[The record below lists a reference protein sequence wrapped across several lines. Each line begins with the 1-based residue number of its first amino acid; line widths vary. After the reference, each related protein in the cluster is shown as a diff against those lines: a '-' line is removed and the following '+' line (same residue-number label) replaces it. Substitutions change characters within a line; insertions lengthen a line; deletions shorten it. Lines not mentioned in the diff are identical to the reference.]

1 MTDSQ
6 IRSDETPFHLRRAIE
21 RLREG
26 LFDPIAV
33 RLLTARESRLNKTVA
48 RDFKKLDRDQTTHL
62 CICGAYGQ
70 GKSHSLN
77 YIQDLALRENF
88 VTSLINLDPRE
99 IPFHDMRRVYHAL
112 VASMR
117 FPDSDT
123 ALAARWRAWASDLSR
138 EDFETQVAPLL
149 HREMPH
155 LFRSVLTAMAQ
166 KTISLS
172 KRQRGTKKHAAYR
185 PREFPYLLSRALTG
199 DVVPVYRLRHALK
212 YRQVDFYKDESLT
225 CKGAEPYLQMIR
237 GLGQLFQLMGYRGWV
252 LLFDEGESIS
262 QVRVTSRSRSYQNL
276 DLMLFPEAASSSI
289 YPIFAFTDDFFQKVD
304 EEEYD
309 RVRIR
314 NEEELPY
321 FEKDYARAWTGLNR
335 YLLHDLSA
343 KEWQALIE
351 KLMHLHAR
359 AYQWHPPE
367 ADVRREM
374 ARRLSHMRGQE
385 TRYRLKGLVDE
396 LDLAHQ
402 DQILI

>member
-1 MTDSQ
+1 MTDVQ
-6 IRSDETPFHLRRAIE
+6 TRSNESTFDLRRAIE

-26 LFDPIAV
+26 LFDPVAV
-33 RLLTARESRLNKTVA
+33 RLLTARESHLKKIID
-48 RDFKKLDRDQTTHL
+48 RDFQHIDQNKPTHL

-77 YIQDLALRENF
+77 YIHDLALRENF

-99 IPFHDMRRVYHAL
+99 IPFHDMRRVYQAL

-117 FPDSDT
+117 FPDADT

-138 EDFETQVAPLL
+138 EDFEDRVAPLL

-155 LFRSVLTAMAQ
+155 VFRSVLTAMAQ

-185 PREFPYLLSRALTG
+185 PREFPYLLSRALAG
-199 DVVPVYRLRHALK
+199 DVLPVYRLRHALK
-212 YRQVDFYKDESLT
+212 YRQVDFYNDASLT
-225 CKGAEPYLQMIR
+225 CKGAEPYLQVIR
-237 GLGQLFQLMGYRGWV
+237 GLGRLFQLMGYRGWV
-252 LLFDEGESIS
+252 LLFDEGESTS

-276 DLMLFPEAASSSI
+276 DQMLFPETASSSI
-289 YPIFAFTDDFFQKVD
+289 YPIFAFTDDFFHKVD

-314 NEEELPY
+314 NEEEIPY
-321 FEKDYARAWTGLNR
+321 FEKNYASAWTDMKR
-335 YLLHDLSA
+335 YILHDLSA
-343 KEWQALIE
+343 REWHALIE
-351 KLMHLHAR
+351 KLIHLHAK

-374 ARRLSHMRGQE
+374 IRRLSHMQGQE

>member
-1 MTDSQ
+1 MTDFH
-6 IRSDETPFHLRRAIE
+6 TPSNESTFHLRRAVE

-26 LFDPIAV
+26 LFDPMAV
-33 RLLTARESRLNKTVA
+33 RLLTARESRLNKIID
-48 RDFKKLDRDQTTHL
+48 RDFQKLDQNKATYL

-77 YIQDLALRENF
+77 YIQDKALRENF

-117 FPDSDT
+117 FPDTDT
-123 ALAARWRAWASDLSR
+123 SLAARWRAFAAGLPH
-138 EDFETQVAPLL
+138 EDFEDRVVPLL

-166 KTISLS
+166 KTIFLS
-172 KRQRGTKKHAAYR
+172 KRQRSTKKHASYR

-212 YRQVDFYKDESLT
+212 YRQVDFYKDASLT
-225 CKGAEPYLQMIR
+225 CKGAESYIQMIR
-237 GLGQLFQLMGYRGWV
+237 GLGRLFQMMGYRGWV

-262 QVRVTSRSRSYQNL
+262 QVRVTSRSRSYQIL
-276 DLMLFPEAASSSI
+276 DQMLFPEVPSASI
-289 YPIFAFTDDFFQKVD
+289 YPVFAFTDDFFYKVD

-314 NEEELPY
+314 NEEEIPY
-321 FEKDYARAWTGLNR
+321 FEKNYARAWTDLKR
-335 YLLHDLSA
+335 YLLHDLSPV
-343 KEWQALIE
+343 EWHALIE

-359 AYQWHPPE
+359 AYQWQPD
-367 ADVRREM
+367 ADVQREM
-374 ARRLSHMRGQE
+374 TRRLSHMQGQE

-402 DQILI
+402 AQIL

>member
-1 MTDSQ
+1 MTD
-6 IRSDETPFHLRRAIE
+6 FHTLSNESAFDLRRAIE

-33 RLLTARESRLNKTVA
+33 RLLTARESRLNKTID
-48 RDFKKLDRDQTTHL
+48 RDLQKLDQNQATHL

-77 YIQDLALRENF
+77 YIQDRSLRENF
-88 VTSLINLDPRE
+88 VTSFINLDPRE
-99 IPFHDMRRVYHAL
+99 IPFHDMRRVYQAL

-117 FPDSDT
+117 FPDTDT
-123 ALAARWRAWASDLSR
+123 SLVARWRAWAYSLSR
-138 EDFETQVAPLL
+138 EDFENRVTPLL

-166 KTISLS
+166 KTVSLS

-199 DVVPVYRLRHALK
+199 DVVPVYRLCHALK
-212 YRQVDFYKDESLT
+212 YRQVDFYRDASLT

-237 GLGQLFQLMGYRGWV
+237 GLGQIFQMMGYRGWV

-262 QVRVTSRSRSYQNL
+262 QVRVTGRSRSYQIL
-276 DLMLFPEAASSSI
+276 DQMLFSKETPSSI

-309 RVRIR
+309 RTRIR
-314 NEEELPY
+314 NEEEIPY
-321 FEKDYARAWTGLNR
+321 FDKDYASAWTKIKR
-335 YLLHDLSA
+335 YPLRDLSA
-343 KEWQALIE
+343 KEWKALIE

-359 AYQWHPPE
+359 AYRWHPSE

-374 ARRLSHMRGQE
+374 AQRLSHMQGQE

-402 DQILI
+402 AQIL

>member
-1 MTDSQ
+1 MPSLQT
-6 IRSDETPFHLRRAIE
+6 RSNESAFHLRRATE

-26 LFDPIAV
+26 LFDPVAV
-33 RLLTARESRLNKTVA
+33 RLLTARESRLKKTID
-48 RDFKKLDRDQTTHL
+48 RDFQKLDQNKATHL

-77 YIQDLALRENF
+77 YIHDLALRENF

-117 FPDSDT
+117 FPDADT
-123 ALAARWRAWASDLSR
+123 TLAAQWRAWANGLSH
-138 EDFETQVAPLL
+138 EDFEGQVTPLL

-166 KTISLS
+166 KTVSLS
-172 KRQRGTKKHAAYR
+172 KRQRGTKKHASYR
-185 PREFPYLLSRALTG
+185 PREFPYLLSRALAG
-199 DVVPVYRLRHALK
+199 DVMPVYRLCHALK
-212 YRQVDFYKDESLT
+212 YRQVDFYKDASLT

-237 GLGQLFQLMGYRGWV
+237 GLGWLFQMMGYRGWV

-262 QVRVTSRSRSYQNL
+262 QVRVTSRSRSYQIL
-276 DLMLFPEAASSSI
+276 DQMLFPEVPSASI
-289 YPIFAFTDDFFQKVD
+289 YPVFAFTDDFFQKVD

-309 RVRIR
+309 RMRIR
-314 NEEELPY
+314 NEEEILY
-321 FEKDYARAWTGLNR
+321 FEKDYARAWTDLKR
-335 YLLHDLSA
+335 YPLHDLSP
-343 KEWQALIE
+343 KEWHALIE
-351 KLMHLHAR
+351 KLTHLHAQ
-359 AYQWHPPE
+359 AYQWQPD
-367 ADVRREM
+367 AYVQREM
-374 ARRLSHMRGQE
+374 ARRLSRMQGQE

-402 DQILI
+402 AQIL

>member
-1 MTDSQ
+1 MTDTLSN
-6 IRSDETPFHLRRAIE
+6 ETAFHLRRAVE

-33 RLLTARESRLNKTVA
+33 RLLTARESRLSKTID
-48 RDFKKLDRDQTTHL
+48 RDFQKLDQNKVPHL

-112 VASMR
+112 IASLR
-117 FPDSDT
+117 FPDTDT
-123 ALAARWRAWASDLSR
+123 SLAARWRAFADSLPP
-138 EDFETQVAPLL
+138 ENFETQVAPLL

-166 KTISLS
+166 KTVSLS
-172 KRQRGTKKHAAYR
+172 ERQRGTKKHVSYR
-185 PREFPYLLSRALTG
+185 PREFPYLLSRALVG

-212 YRQVDFYKDESLT
+212 YRQVDFYKDASLT

-237 GLGQLFQLMGYRGWV
+237 GLGQLFQMMGYRGWV
-252 LLFDEGESIS
+252 LLFDEGESIA

-276 DLMLFPEAASSSI
+276 DQMLFPEVASSSV

-321 FEKDYARAWTGLNR
+321 FEKDYASAWTGLSR
-335 YLLHDLSA
+335 YLLHDLSPN
-343 KEWQALIE
+343 EWQMLIE
-351 KLMHLHAR
+351 KLMHLHAS
-359 AYQWHPPE
+359 AYQWQPD
-367 ADVRREM
+367 ADVQREM
-374 ARRLSHMRGQE
+374 TRRLSHMQGQE

-402 DQILI
+402 AQIL

>member
-1 MTDSQ
+1 MTDTLSN
-6 IRSDETPFHLRRAIE
+6 ETAFHLRRAVE

-33 RLLTARESRLNKTVA
+33 RLLTARESRLNQTID
-48 RDFKKLDRDQTTHL
+48 RDFQKLDQNQAPHL

-77 YIQDLALRENF
+77 YIQDRSLRENF

-117 FPDSDT
+117 FPDTDAS
-123 ALAARWRAWASDLSR
+123 LAVRWRAFVDSLPPENF
-138 EDFETQVAPLL
+138 EDQVAPLL
-149 HREMPH
+149 QREMPH
-155 LFRSVLTAMAQ
+155 VFRSVLTAMAQ
-166 KTISLS
+166 KTVSLS
-172 KRQRGTKKHAAYR
+172 ERQRGTKKHASYR
-185 PREFPYLLSRALTG
+185 PREFPYLLSRALVG

-212 YRQVDFYKDESLT
+212 YRQVDFYKDKSLT

-237 GLGQLFQLMGYRGWV
+237 GLGQLFQMMGYRGWV
-252 LLFDEGESIS
+252 LLFDEGESIA

-276 DLMLFPEAASSSI
+276 DQMLFPEVASSSV

-335 YLLHDLSA
+335 YLLHDLSPN
-343 KEWQALIE
+343 EWQMLIE
-351 KLMHLHAR
+351 KLMHLHAS
-359 AYQWHPPE
+359 AYQWQPD
-367 ADVRREM
+367 ADVQREM
-374 ARRLSHMRGQE
+374 TRRLSHMQGQE

-402 DQILI
+402 AQILI

>member
-1 MTDSQ
+1 MTD
-6 IRSDETPFHLRRAIE
+6 FHTLSNESAFRLRRAVE

-33 RLLTARESRLNKTVA
+33 RLLTVHESRLNQTID
-48 RDFKKLDRDQTTHL
+48 RDFQKLDHNQATHL

-77 YIQDLALRENF
+77 YIQDRSLRENF
-88 VTSLINLDPRE
+88 VTSLINVDPRE

-117 FPDSDT
+117 FPDTDAS
-123 ALAARWRAWASDLSR
+123 LAAQWRAWAYRLSR
-138 EDFETQVAPLL
+138 EDFEGQVAPLL

-166 KTISLS
+166 KTVSLS
-172 KRQRGTKKHAAYR
+172 KRQRGTKKHASYR
-185 PREFPYLLSRALTG
+185 PREFPYLLSRALAG

-212 YRQVDFYKDESLT
+212 YRQVDFYKDASLT
-225 CKGAEPYLQMIR
+225 CKDAEPYLQMIR
-237 GLGQLFQLMGYRGWV
+237 GLGRLFQTMGYRGWV

-262 QVRVTSRSRSYQNL
+262 QVRVTSRSRSYQIL
-276 DLMLFPEAASSSI
+276 DQMLFSVVPSASI
-289 YPIFAFTDDFFQKVD
+289 YPVFAFTDDFFHKVD

-314 NEEELPY
+314 NEEEIPY
-321 FEKDYARAWTGLNR
+321 FKKNYARAWTNLKR

-343 KEWQALIE
+343 KEWHALIE

-359 AYQWHPPE
+359 AYRWHPPE

-374 ARRLSHMRGQE
+374 ARRLSHMQGQE

-402 DQILI
+402 AQIL

>member
-1 MTDSQ
+1 MTDTLSN
-6 IRSDETPFHLRRAIE
+6 ETAFHLRRAVE

-33 RLLTARESRLNKTVA
+33 RLLTARESRLSKTID
-48 RDFKKLDRDQTTHL
+48 RDFQKLDQNKVPHL

-77 YIQDLALRENF
+77 YIQDRALRENF

-117 FPDSDT
+117 FSDTDT
-123 ALAARWRAWASDLSR
+123 ALAARWRAWASGLSR
-138 EDFETQVAPLL
+138 EDFEDQVAPLL
-149 HREMPH
+149 QREMPH

-166 KTISLS
+166 KTVSLS
-172 KRQRGTKKHAAYR
+172 ERQRGTKKHVSYR
-185 PREFPYLLSRALTG
+185 PREFPYLLSRALVG

-212 YRQVDFYKDESLT
+212 YRQVDFYKDASLT

-237 GLGQLFQLMGYRGWV
+237 GLGQLFQMMGYRGWV
-252 LLFDEGESIS
+252 LLFDEGESIA

-276 DLMLFPEAASSSI
+276 DQMLFPEVASSSV

-321 FEKDYARAWTGLNR
+321 FEKDYASAWTGLSR

-343 KEWQALIE
+343 EEWKALIE
-351 KLMHLHAR
+351 KLMHLHAN
-359 AYQWHPPE
+359 AYQWQPE
-367 ADVRREM
+367 VPVQREM
-374 ARRLSHMRGQE
+374 TRRLSHMQGQE

-402 DQILI
+402 AQILI

>member
-1 MTDSQ
+1 MTDVQTRFNESAF
-6 IRSDETPFHLRRAIE
+6 DLRRAIE

-26 LFDPIAV
+26 LFDPVAV
-33 RLLTARESRLNKTVA
+33 RLLTARESHLKKTVD
-48 RDFKKLDRDQTTHL
+48 RDFQQLDQNQPTHL

-77 YIQDLALRENF
+77 YIHDLALRENF

-99 IPFHDMRRVYHAL
+99 IPFHDMRRVYQAL

-117 FPDSDT
+117 FPDADT
-123 ALAARWRAWASDLSR
+123 ALAAHWRAWAIDLSR
-138 EDFETQVAPLL
+138 EDFEARVAPLL
-149 HREMPH
+149 QREMPH

-199 DVVPVYRLRHALK
+199 DVVPVYRLCHALK

-225 CKGAEPYLQMIR
+225 CKDAEPYLQVIR
-237 GLGQLFQLMGYRGWV
+237 GLGRLFQLMGYRGWV

-276 DLMLFPEAASSSI
+276 DQMLFSAVPSASI
-289 YPIFAFTDDFFQKVD
+289 YPVFAFTDDFFQKVD

-321 FEKDYARAWTGLNR
+321 FEKDYASAWTDMKR

-343 KEWQALIE
+343 KEWHALIE
-351 KLMHLHAR
+351 KLMHLHAK
-359 AYQWHPPE
+359 AYQWQPLE
-367 ADVRREM
+367 AGVRREM
-374 ARRLSHMRGQE
+374 TRRLSRMQGQE

-402 DQILI
+402 AQILI